1 MLVTFIFTDKSQI
14 AMDGEQTQSDAPPS
28 FLPPPFDSEPPPIDD
43 EFVEGLLSRHFRR
56 LPCGKLDEGA
66 LLPLDY
72 GDGANLT
79 KLVKVAPKIKQKNV
93 P

>member
-1 MLVTFIFTDKSQI
+1 
-14 AMDGEQTQSDAPPS
+14 MDGEQRQTQVPLS
-28 FLPPPFDSEPPPIDD
+28 FLPSPFDSEPPPIDD
-43 EFVEGLLSRHFRR
+43 EFVEGLLSRHFSR

-66 LLPLDY
+66 LLPLDD

-79 KLVKVAPKIKQKNV
+79 KLVKVAPKKQINV

>member
-1 MLVTFIFTDKSQI
+1 
-14 AMDGEQTQSDAPPS
+14 MDGEQQHSYVPPS

-43 EFVEGLLSRHFRR
+43 EFVEGLFSCHFSC

-79 KLVKVAPKIKQKNV
+79 KLVKVAPKIKQTDV